1 MADVK
6 VTCIV
11 KREPASR
18 HEGILQIGGP
28 GGGGWR
34 LAVQEA
40 IASINAGTNTF
51 YTMANGR
58 RANVAVVQGA
68 TGPYLRTH
76 ADGQYNDNLLAL
88 PQCPAR

>member
-1 MADVK
+1 MADVQ

-11 KREPASR
+11 KRDPSSR
-18 HEGILQIGGP
+18 HEGILQIGGT

-34 LAVQEA
+34 LPAGEA
-40 IASINAGTNTF
+40 IASIKAGTNTF
-51 YTMANGR
+51 YTFANGR
-58 RANVAVVQGA
+58 RAEVAVVQGP